1 MSGTQTQI
9 PALPVLAPLAVILFA
24 AVGWRLRR
32 TPGRLLLGGAAVAYA
47 LAVVA
52 VTLLPLQIATG
63 DYANQIPWYEKGN
76 WLPVITIDVVTF
88 VANIVMFVPL
98 GVLLALGDR
107 TRTRTA
113 GNVARIALACSATV
127 EIVQFLTNVLV
138 SSGRQADVNDL
149 IANTLGGVIG
159 FLAWRAVSVRVV
171 SAT

>member
-9 PALPVLAPLAVILFA
+9 PALPVLVPLAVMLFA

-32 TPGRLLLGGAAVAYA
+32 TPGRLLLGAAAVAYA

-107 TRTRTA
+107 TRTA
-113 GNVARIALACSATV
+113 GNVARIALACSAAV
-127 EIVQFLTNVLV
+127 EIVQFVTNVLV

-149 IANTLGGVIG
+149 IANTLGGVLG
-159 FLAWRAVSVRVV
+159 FLAWRAISVRVV